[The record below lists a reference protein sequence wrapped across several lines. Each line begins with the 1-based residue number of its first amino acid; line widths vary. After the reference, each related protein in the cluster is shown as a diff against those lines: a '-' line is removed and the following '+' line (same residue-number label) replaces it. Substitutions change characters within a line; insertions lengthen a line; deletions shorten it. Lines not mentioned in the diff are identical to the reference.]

1 MSDVKRLFDKQFE
14 FLLEVHP
21 DFDRQTLS
29 QKIQMTKD
37 HVLHGM
43 SEFTELLDEVKW
55 KTWLTTQ
62 APPDV
67 SSLTEEAVDVFKFVL
82 NILLTWGV
90 TPAEFVKAFDRK
102 SEVNIQR
109 FLQHRQLSKITA
121 LVRRTGLQQKVAALD
136 LDGVLAAYPE
146 HWLSFLA
153 RTVGTCDPPLGSVLD
168 VRKFSLV
175 TGVERIPREQYT
187 KLKHTYRSEG
197 FEAEV
202 PALPG
207 AVEFAQQLKAL
218 GYLIVIITAR
228 PAERYKRLYS
238 DTIRWLMENKIPY
251 DAVMFDTN
259 KEDRIIKDL
268 PVVDFVLD
276 DDPTN
281 VERLSKAGIRAF
293 LFDRP
298 YNQGASGARV
308 MSYDDLLESIKKGI

>member
-1 MSDVKRLFDKQFE
+1 MSGWDVKRLFDTQFE

-21 DFDRQTLS
+21 DFDRQTLG

-67 SSLTEEAVDVFKFVL
+67 NSLTEEAVDVFKFVL

-90 TPAEFVKAFDRK
+90 TPADFVKAFDRK

-121 LVRRTGLQQKVAALD
+121 LVKRTGLQQKVAALD

-153 RTVGTCDPPLGSVLD
+153 RSGELVHAVELD
-168 VRKFSLV
+168 TSRFSLV
-175 TGVERIPREQYT
+175 TGVPGVPREKYT
-187 KLKHTYRSEG
+187 KLKHTYRQEG

-207 AVEFAQQLKAL
+207 ASAFVNRLKAL

-251 DAVMFDTN
+251 DAVMFDMN

-268 PVVDFVLD
+268 PVVEFVLD

-308 MSYDDLLESIKKGI
+308 MSYDDLLESITKGI